1 MTAVRDVE
9 SHAVLLPDLQ
19 GDAFPDLLIATLPE
33 DQVTTATHTHTHN
46 IIDSFNFLQWV
57 NHPTHS
63 LSHTLDLILK

>member
-33 DQVTTATHTHTHN
+33 DQVTTATHTHTH
-46 IIDSFNFLQWV
+46 
-57 NHPTHS
+57 T
-63 LSHTLDLILK
+63 TLLTLLIFCNG